1 MTLAAQENVKML
13 KIYSRFILFLERDA
27 LITSRVKSEITLH
40 IKGKCG
46 LWLILFVMISIKKL
60 KIKAKTVGDIL
71 HELYH
76 AHHPHRMEGGVLQ
89 PVDELVLTILSQS
102 TTDTNSWRGYHALK
116 AVFPDWDSVAD
127 APVEQVEKA
136 IKLCGLS
143 HQKAPRIQAVLQ
155 QLRTEHGKI
164 TLDFLQ
170 GITARAGLEY
180 LTSFNGVGRKTASC
194 VLLFAL
200 DKPVMPVDTHVHRVT
215 MRLGLID
222 KDVTA
227 DKAHDILEKI
237 VDPADYLTFHVNVI
251 AHGRQICTARN
262 PHCQACAIA
271 ELCDYYNKR

>member
-1 MTLAAQENVKML
+1 PCIDTIPAALRL
-13 KIYSRFILFLERDA
+13 KEKCA
-27 LITSRVKSEITLH
+27 L
-40 IKGKCG
+40 C
-46 LWLILFVMISIKKL
+46 LILFMMLSMKKL

-76 AHHPHRMEGGVLQ
+76 AHHPHRMEGGVLA

-116 AVFPDWDSVAD
+116 AAFSDWDSVAD
-127 APVEQVEKA
+127 APVEQVAMA

-155 QLRTEHGKI
+155 QLKAEHGEI

-170 GITARAGLEY
+170 NISPRAGLDY

-194 VLLFAL
+194 VLLFSL
-200 DKPVMPVDTHVHRVT
+200 GKPVMPVDTHVHRVT
-215 MRLGLID
+215 MRLGLIN

-237 VDPADYLTFHVNVI
+237 VEPDDYLTFHVNII
-251 AHGRQICTARN
+251 AHGRRICTARN
-262 PHCQACAIA
+262 PQCQACAIA